1 MTAHCGSIVP
11 TLMQPTTAHTALKST
26 TSTYEPM
33 DLKYIGSIVASHPFV
48 SEVIRWKIT
57 FKNVLKVTIES
68 GSDEA
73 RFSALNMG
81 ISINI
86 QFILYIINMGR
97 IS

>member
-33 DLKYIGSIVASHPFV
+33 DLKYISSIVASHPFV
-48 SEVIRWKIT
+48 SQVVMTARRRGSSCGVFGEVIRWKIT

-68 GSDEA
+68 GLDEA
-73 RFSALNMG
+73 RFSTSNMG
-81 ISINI
+81 I
-86 QFILYIINMGR
+86 
-97 IS
+97 